1 MGSRW
6 GALCVWGMFPAVASS
21 YVRINIGH
29 VAVMITIDGI
39 RYGPISMLV
48 QPDRVALEINGGAFQ
63 AFRCVYVHAFVEFA
77 NPDVLVLQ
85 NATGR
90 QWDEVISGRGKYN
103 IATRKADMQ
112 LFLNR

>member
-21 YVRINIGH
+21 YARINIGN

-48 QPDRVALEINGGAFQ
+48 Q
-63 AFRCVYVHAFVEFA
+63 
-77 NPDVLVLQ
+77 
-85 NATGR
+85 
-90 QWDEVISGRGKYN
+90 WDEAISGRGKYN

>member
-1 MGSRW
+1 MGR
-6 GALCVWGMFPAVASS
+6 ALCLGNVSGGGVVVRA
-21 YVRINIGH
+21 RINIGH

-48 QPDRVALEINGGAFQ
+48 Q
-63 AFRCVYVHAFVEFA
+63 
-77 NPDVLVLQ
+77 
-85 NATGR
+85 
-90 QWDEVISGRGKYN
+90 WDEAISGRGKYN